1 MKKLHLIL
9 TALLAVPSAYSANVP
24 KTYANALKGLD
35 IKEAELTGD
44 LLSVTFNRDEIGKQ
58 MLESVVRGICFET
71 YLDKKFAKK
80 LDLKR
85 VMVMNKYHTHSFNFE
100 TDVKQYCQ
108 NIGKLNSEESEKQFP
123 FDSYVSE
130 N

>member
-1 MKKLHLIL
+1 MKKLLLIL
-9 TALLAVPSAYSANVP
+9 TALLAVPVAYSANVP
-24 KTYANALKGLD
+24 KTYANVLKGLD

-44 LLSVTFNRDEIGKQ
+44 FLSVTFNRDEIGKQ

-85 VMVMNKYHTHSFNFE
+85 VMVMNKHYTRRFNFE

>member
-1 MKKLHLIL
+1 MKKIILIL
-9 TALLAVPSAYSANVP
+9 AAFLSVPVAYSANVP
-24 KTYANALKGLD
+24 KTYSNALKGLD
-35 IKEAELTGD
+35 IKKAELTSD
-44 LLSVTFNRDEIGKQ
+44 FLSVTFNRDEIGKQ
-58 MLESVVRGICFET
+58 MLESVVRGICYQT

-85 VMVMNKYHTHSFNFE
+85 VIIMNKYHTHSFNFE